1 MSTLSIRIPDDKYSR
16 LKSLAASRQISINKL
31 FDELS
36 TQALSEFD
44 IRTQFELR
52 ASRGSAARGLDALS
66 KLEQLDA
73 SNSQ

>member
-44 IRTQFELR
+44 IRTQFELT
-52 ASRGSAARGLDALS
+52 ASRGSAQRGLATLDRLQ
-66 KLEQLDA
+66 QLDG
-73 SNSQ
+73 